1 MDTLESIR
9 NKTEGAKD
17 LKSVVSAMKAMAS
30 SNIVQYQTAVSSL
43 GDYYHTVALGI
54 IAYFRAEKID
64 AISDQKEIKKRNK
77 TKQDKIICAIVFG
90 SDQGLVGQF
99 NDSMADFVS
108 TSLNALPGK
117 KEIWAIGERVELL
130 LSDMGLNTKTHY
142 PVPNAVDEITPLVQR
157 ILTKSQDSQV
167 SKRIDEFYIFHNQ
180 PKPASGYQHVM
191 QRFLPLDEKWKD
203 SLQELQWPTK
213 RPPQIAGAARPTLLA
228 LISGYLFTS
237 LFKACAESL
246 ASENAS
252 RLEAMQ
258 RAEKN
263 IGDLL
268 DDLNKKYHRLRQS
281 SIDEELF
288 DVVSGFEALKGGSK
302 R

>member
-30 SNIVQYQTAVSSL
+30 SNIIQYQTAVNSL
-43 GDYYHTVALGI
+43 GHYYHTVALGI
-54 IAYFRAEKID
+54 IAYFKAEKIE
-64 AISDQKEIKKRNK
+64 AIIDKHEKINIHKSNEE
-77 TKQDKIICAIVFG
+77 KIICAIVFG
-90 SDQGLVGQF
+90 SDQGLVGRF

-108 TSLNALPGK
+108 ASLNILPGK
-117 KEIWAIGERVELL
+117 KEIWAIGERAKLL
-130 LSDMGLNTKTHY
+130 LSDAGFNITAIY
-142 PVPNAVDEITPLVQR
+142 QVPNAVGEITLLVQQ
-157 ILTKSQDSQV
+157 ILAKSDASQQKH
-167 SKRIDEFYIFHNQ
+167 SISEFYIFHNQ
-180 PKPASGYQHVM
+180 PKPGSGYQHVM

-213 RPPQIAGAARPTLLA
+213 LPPQIAGAARPTLSA
-228 LISGYLFTS
+228 LISAYLFTTI
-237 LFKACAESL
+237 FKAFAESL

-263 IGDLL
+263 IGNLL
-268 DDLNKKYHRLRQS
+268 DDLNTKYHRLRQS

-288 DVVSGFEALKGGSK
+288 DVVSGFEALKGETK
-302 R
+302 

>member
-17 LKSVVSAMKAMAS
+17 LRSVVSAMKAMAS

-54 IAYFRAEKID
+54 IAYFKAEKIES
-64 AISDQKEIKKRNK
+64 ISKKKEIEKMNKPKHEKK
-77 TKQDKIICAIVFG
+77 ICAIVFG

-99 NDSMADFVS
+99 NDAMSEFVLS
-108 TSLNALPGK
+108 SLKALPGE
-117 KEIWAIGERVELL
+117 KEVWAVGERVQKLL
-130 LSDMGLNTKTHY
+130 LDVGFGRTTLY
-142 PVPNAVDEITPLVQR
+142 QVPASVGEITPLVQK
-157 ILTKSQDSQV
+157 ILDKCQESQQRDQIV
-167 SKRIDEFYIFHNQ
+167 EFYIFQNQ
-180 PKPASGYQHVM
+180 PVESSAYQQVM
-191 QRFLPLDEKWKD
+191 QRFLPLDEKWRNT
-203 SLQELQWPTK
+203 LTELKWPTK
-213 RPPQIAGAARPTLLA
+213 LTPQIAGIAHPTLLA
-228 LISGYLFTS
+228 LISAYLFTS

-246 ASENAS
+246 ASENVS

-263 IGDLL
+263 ILDLL
-268 DDLNKKYHRLRQS
+268 DELDSQYHRLRQS

-288 DVVSGFEALKGGSK
+288 DVISGFEALKGQNEY
-302 R
+302 